1 MQTEK
6 DRILEL
12 RKALEY
18 HNYKYYIENAPEISD
33 REFDGLMHDLEK
45 LEEKYPEMY
54 DPNSPTQRVG
64 RDINQEFTQVAH
76 KYPMLSLGNTY
87 SEEELRDFDQRVR
100 KVVGDR
106 VQYVCELKYDGTS
119 ISLTYVN
126 GELTQAVTRGDGVK
140 GDDVTANVDSHCTLE
155 VERGLSARIRDPG
168 GDSDAFFGIQ
178 SLEPGKSRGRRT
190 FVRQS
195 PECCCW
201 NLEIT
206 EFFAGSETAFGL
218 FSLLYSRRSDSGGNP
233 LRKLDES

>member
-54 DPNSPTQRVG
+54 DHNSPTQRVG

-100 KVVGDR
+100 KVVGVYNVDG
-106 VQYVCELKYDGTS
+106 LKYEGID
-119 ISLTYVN
+119 
-126 GELTQAVTRGDGVK
+126 
-140 GDDVTANVDSHCTLE
+140 ANILDKIH
-155 VERGLSARIRDPG
+155 RKKIDI
-168 GDSDAFFGIQ
+168 SDAIYVVNIDGYIGN
-178 SLEPGKSRGRRT
+178 STKKEIEYALNNGKEVIYHEPI
-190 FVRQS
+190 
-195 PECCCW
+195 
-201 NLEIT
+201 N
-206 EFFAGSETAFGL
+206 
-218 FSLLYSRRSDSGGNP
+218 
-233 LRKLDES
+233 

>member
-87 SEEELRDFDQRVR
+87 SEEEDR
-100 KVVGDR
+100 KSVV
-106 VQYVCELKYDGTS
+106 
-119 ISLTYVN
+119 
-126 GELTQAVTRGDGVK
+126 
-140 GDDVTANVDSHCTLE
+140 
-155 VERGLSARIRDPG
+155 
-168 GDSDAFFGIQ
+168 
-178 SLEPGKSRGRRT
+178 
-190 FVRQS
+190 
-195 PECCCW
+195 
-201 NLEIT
+201 
-206 EFFAGSETAFGL
+206 
-218 FSLLYSRRSDSGGNP
+218 
-233 LRKLDES
+233 

>member
-76 KYPMLSLGNTY
+76 KYPMLSLGNIA
-87 SEEELRDFDQRVR
+87 
-100 KVVGDR
+100 KKNCGI
-106 VQYVCELKYDGTS
+106 S
-119 ISLTYVN
+119 IS
-126 GELTQAVTRGDGVK
+126 GCGKWSVTGC
-140 GDDVTANVDSHCTLE
+140 SM
-155 VERGLSARIRDPG
+155 
-168 GDSDAFFGIQ
+168 
-178 SLEPGKSRGRRT
+178 
-190 FVRQS
+190 FVS
-195 PECCCW
+195 
-201 NLEIT
+201 
-206 EFFAGSETAFGL
+206 
-218 FSLLYSRRSDSGGNP
+218 
-233 LRKLDES
+233 